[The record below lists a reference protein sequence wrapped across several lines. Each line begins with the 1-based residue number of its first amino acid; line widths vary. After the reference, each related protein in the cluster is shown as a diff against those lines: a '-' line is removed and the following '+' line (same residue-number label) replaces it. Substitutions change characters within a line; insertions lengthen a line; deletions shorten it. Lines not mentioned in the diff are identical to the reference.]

1 MEQQAK
7 YADILGMFDAARHC
21 LMLESCV
28 LRPRVSETVKFFVT
42 GGSGFVGRR
51 VVEAGKSLGWHSV
64 YQSRSA
70 TENAE
75 WQFVTQ
81 IDGDTDWSGALTGVD
96 VVVHCAARVHQMTE
110 SQSPEDVLASYREV
124 NTLGTLNLAR
134 QAAQSGVKRFVF
146 ISSIKVNGEK
156 TEKGGAFEPTLAD
169 SPTDPYGLSKYE
181 AEIGLR
187 EIAEETGME
196 VVIIRPPLVYGPGVK
211 ANFESMM
218 KLMRKGIPLPFGA
231 IDNQRSLVY
240 IDNLVSLIMTCC
252 EHPNAANKTFLVSDN
267 DDVSTTRLM
276 QQIADSMSRPARL
289 IPIPQSLIEL
299 SAKVLGKSHLS
310 DRLCGNLQLNV
321 TDTLNTLSWKPPVT
335 FEKGINETVSAFL
348 SDK

>member
-1 MEQQAK
+1 M
-7 YADILGMFDAARHC
+7 
-21 LMLESCV
+21 
-28 LRPRVSETVKFFVT
+28 KFFVT

-51 VVEAGKSLGWHSV
+51 VVEAGKSLGWQCT

-70 TENAE
+70 NITPESH
-75 WQFVTQ
+75 FVTS
-81 IDGDTDWSGALTGVD
+81 IDGDTDWSFALTGVD

-110 SQSPEDVLASYREV
+110 LQSPEDVLASYREV
-124 NTLGTLNLAR
+124 NTSGTLNLAR

-156 TEKGGAFEPTLAD
+156 TLKGEAFEPSLTH

-181 AEIGLR
+181 AEVGLKKM
-187 EIAEETGME
+187 AAETGFE

-231 IDNQRSLVY
+231 INNQRSLVY
-240 IDNLVSLIMTCC
+240 IDNLVSLILTCC
-252 EHPNAANKTFLVSDN
+252 KHPEAANRTFLVSDN

-276 QQIADSMSRPARL
+276 QQIADSMPRPARL
-289 IPIPQSLIEL
+289 IPIPQSLIEV
-299 SAKVLGKSHLS
+299 SAKLLGKSHLS
-310 DRLCGNLQLNV
+310 DRLCGNLQLDV
-321 TDTLNTLSWKPPVT
+321 TETLNTLSWKPPVT
-335 FEKGINETVSAFL
+335 FEKGIHETVSAFL

>member
-1 MEQQAK
+1 MRLLVTGALGFVSSQLIKKLQKEHLEYVSHVRRGLNK
-7 YADILGMFDAARHC
+7 GDFVADI
-21 LMLESCV
+21 SKNV
-28 LRPRVSETVKFFVT
+28 
-42 GGSGFVGRR
+42 
-51 VVEAGKSLGWHSV
+51 
-64 YQSRSA
+64 
-70 TENAE
+70 
-75 WQFVTQ
+75 
-81 IDGDTDWSGALTGVD
+81 DWSPALTGVE

-156 TEKGGAFEPTLAD
+156 TEKGGAFEPILAN

-218 KLMRKGIPLPFGA
+218 KLIRKGIPLPFGA
-231 IDNQRSLVY
+231 INNQRSLVY
-240 IDNLVSLIMTCC
+240 IDNLVSLILTCC

-276 QQIADSMSRPARL
+276 QQIANSMSRPARL
-289 IPIPQSLIEL
+289 IPIPQSLIEV

-310 DRLCGNLQLNV
+310 DRLCGNLQLDV
-321 TDTLNTLSWKPPVT
+321 TETLNTLSWKPPVT
-335 FEKGINETVSAFL
+335 FEKGIQETVSAFL
-348 SDK
+348 SDE

>member
-1 MEQQAK
+1 M
-7 YADILGMFDAARHC
+7 
-21 LMLESCV
+21 
-28 LRPRVSETVKFFVT
+28 KFFVT

-187 EIAEETGME
+187 EIAEETGLE

-231 IDNQRSLVY
+231 INNQRSLVY

-289 IPIPQSLIEL
+289 IPIPQSLIEV

-321 TDTLNTLSWKPPVT
+321 TETLNTLSWKPPVT
-335 FEKGINETVSAFL
+335 FEKGIHETVSAFL